1 MSVIAQ
7 PQNALSASYDP
18 IARALHW
25 LTVLLIATE
34 YAIGLSMPE
43 IHRDTQVGTLI
54 AIHLALGSGI
64 LLLVVLRV
72 AWRLTHRA
80 PPPPPMPG
88 WQRYVAAGTHFAL
101 YAALLLTPLAGW
113 ATASGHGWPV
123 RAFGLIP
130 LPALL
135 SHPPHV
141 PPWFWGVHV
150 FLVWW
155 VLFNLIV
162 LHVAAALYHRIIKRD
177 SILGRMLPG
186 L

>member
-1 MSVIAQ
+1 MNLIAEQ
-7 PQNALSASYDP
+7 HNLLSGRYDP
-18 IARALHW
+18 IARTLHW
-25 LTVLLIATE
+25 LTVLLIVAE
-34 YAIGLSMPE
+34 YAIGVTMPE
-43 IHRDTQVGTLI
+43 IHRHTKVGTLI
-54 AIHLALGSGI
+54 AVHLALGSGI
-64 LLLVVLRV
+64 LLIVALRI

-80 PPPPPMPG
+80 PPPPPLPG
-88 WQRYVAAGTHFAL
+88 WQRYVAGCTHFAL
-101 YAALLLTPLAGW
+101 YAALLLTPLAGC
-113 ATASGHGWPV
+113 ATASAHGWPV
-123 RAFGLIP
+123 RAFGVLP

-135 SHPPHV
+135 THPRQL

-186 L
+186 R

>member
-1 MSVIAQ
+1 MNVIAVQ
-7 PQNALSASYDP
+7 QSSPSASYDP
-18 IARALHW
+18 MARTLHW
-25 LTVLLIATE
+25 LTVLLVATE
-34 YAIGLSMPE
+34 YAVGVAMPH
-43 IHRDTQVGTLI
+43 IHRHTPVGALI
-54 AIHLALGSGI
+54 AVHLALGSGI

-80 PPPPPMPG
+80 PPPPPLPG
-88 WQRYVAAGTHFAL
+88 WQRYVAGCTHFAL
-101 YAALLLTPLAGW
+101 YAALLLTPFAGW
-113 ATASGHGWPV
+113 ATASAHGWPV
-123 RAFGLIP
+123 RAFGVMP

-135 SHPPHV
+135 AHPPQV

-177 SILGRMLPG
+177 PVLTRMLPG